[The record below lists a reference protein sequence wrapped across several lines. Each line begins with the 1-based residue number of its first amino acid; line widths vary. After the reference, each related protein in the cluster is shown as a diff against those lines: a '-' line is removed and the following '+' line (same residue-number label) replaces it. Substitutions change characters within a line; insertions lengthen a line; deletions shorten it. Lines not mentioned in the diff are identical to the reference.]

1 MNDTSPDDAIFG
13 PAWRVERTLRD
24 GTLLTLRPVV
34 PEDQAEVARAIAH
47 LSPETRMRR
56 FLSTVVEPS
65 ESVLRYLTC
74 VDQKNHVAIAATV
87 PSPDLKEEHG
97 VGIARFVRLKDDPEA
112 AEAAIT
118 VVDEWQHRG
127 VGRELLTALAQVAWS
142 RGVRRFRAE
151 VLASNE
157 PIRAILEQVGARVVD
172 HVGDVVVFEVD
183 LDDPH
188 PDTGLARLHELLRAA
203 AASMAGLI
211 RRMMPDSALLGAAAP
226 AATEEGRAEGEDG
239 PERSE

>member
-1 MNDTSPDDAIFG
+1 MNDIAPEEPPFG
-13 PAWRVERTLRD
+13 PEWRLERTLRD

-34 PEDQAEVARAIAH
+34 PEDRAEVARAIAH

-56 FLSTVVEPS
+56 FLTAVVEPS

-74 VDQKNHVAIAATV
+74 VDQKDHVAIAATV

-97 VGIARFVRLKDDPEA
+97 VGIARFVRLKDDHEA

-127 VGRELLTALAQVAWS
+127 VGRELLTALARVAWS
-142 RGVRRFRAE
+142 LGVRRFRAE
-151 VLASNE
+151 VLASNL
-157 PIRAILEQVGARVVD
+157 PIRAILEQVGAREVD

-183 LDDPH
+183 LDEPH
-188 PDTGLARLHELLRAA
+188 PETGLARLQELLRAA

-211 RRMMPDSALLGAAAP
+211 RRMMPDSALLGAAP
-226 AATEEGRAEGEDG
+226 ATTEEGHAEGEEG
-239 PERSE
+239 PERPE